1 MIICNSLTST
11 WNSRNSIIFYRVLF
25 VWILKQKERASMNL
39 YMEFLEIL
47 NSLKHL
53 TFILQRIWFF
63 PPRTGSESDHWW
75 SEMNACNCFD
85 YLVERCSAI
94 VTWWWKPCFSQLNL
108 GTCILLNCG
117 CSWIQ
122 CPVPTMLQDL
132 WELKMLTSPY
142 IEHLKFFLLD
152 NQQQTTTY
160 IEALQN
166 FRYTNALM
174 HYYSN
179 NLQVLNIA
187 RIYLV
192 GLRFSVAVGVAHAL
206 DYLESFRSKKGTTS
220 GSTTEMFSRVKI
232 CQQTLTWRNER

>member
-1 MIICNSLTST
+1 
-11 WNSRNSIIFYRVLF
+11 
-25 VWILKQKERASMNL
+25 
-39 YMEFLEIL
+39 
-47 NSLKHL
+47 
-53 TFILQRIWFF
+53 
-63 PPRTGSESDHWW
+63 
-75 SEMNACNCFD
+75 MNACNCFD

-122 CPVPTMLQDL
+122 CPVATMLQDL

-166 FRYTNALM
+166 FRYTNALLFKQSPSPE
-174 HYYSN
+174 HCK
-179 NLQVLNIA
+179 NIF
-187 RIYLV
+187 
-192 GLRFSVAVGVAHAL
+192 GWTERFSVAVGVAHAL

>member
-1 MIICNSLTST
+1 MK
-11 WNSRNSIIFYRVLF
+11 WNECLQLF
-25 VWILKQKERASMNL
+25 WLL
-39 YMEFLEIL
+39 
-47 NSLKHL
+47 
-53 TFILQRIWFF
+53 
-63 PPRTGSESDHWW
+63 
-75 SEMNACNCFD
+75 
-85 YLVERCSAI
+85 YLVERRCSAI

-122 CPVPTMLQDL
+122 CPVATMLQDL

-142 IEHLKFFLLD
+142 FEHLKFFLLD

-192 GLRFSVAVGVAHAL
+192 GLRGSVWLWELLMLLIISRASEA
-206 DYLESFRSKKGTTS
+206 KKVQLQAAQRKCFP
-220 GSTTEMFSRVKI
+220 E
-232 CQQTLTWRNER
+232 